1 MLAFST
7 TVTGEVAQGQKR
19 IVEPL
24 GGSGEKVAEVRSAS
38 VDDLKEVEDRAN
50 LEILQ
55 GKEGTNQMVIK
66 KMSLRINDLESG
78 LARELETSKALL
90 SAQAELSRRK
100 IMRLRGIR
108 GFIRGDKVFQ
118 GSSRKVDA
126 LAAKDQTSTFES
138 FDRSLFSLHKVQ
150 TFTSDQTST
159 FDSFDRSQFS
169 LHKVLTSTSDQTS
182 TIDSFDRS

>member
-55 GKEGTNQMVIK
+55 GKEGTNQMLQVKVKANLAETAEERDRLGRHLMLKGYSQEEGDVIKVDTYAEEEEEEAGLLKVIK

-90 SAQAELSRRK
+90 SAQAE
-100 IMRLRGIR
+100 
-108 GFIRGDKVFQ
+108 
-118 GSSRKVDA
+118 
-126 LAAKDQTSTFES
+126 
-138 FDRSLFSLHKVQ
+138 
-150 TFTSDQTST
+150 
-159 FDSFDRSQFS
+159 
-169 LHKVLTSTSDQTS
+169 
-182 TIDSFDRS
+182 